1 MPTFAPEKKQKS
13 ITLMVCLKKGYTEN
27 SREAGV
33 KRYCQRL
40 ELVDDP
46 QKIAE
51 YRRLHEAGNIW
62 KEIPEGLRQI
72 GILDMEI
79 YIFGNT
85 LFMIIETIPDFDWDK
100 SFSKLATLP
109 RQAEWEALV
118 EKFQV
123 CSRPGAR
130 SEEKWSLMERI
141 FKLP

>member
-1 MPTFAPEKKQKS
+1 
-13 ITLMVCLKKGYTEN
+13 MVCLKKGYAES
-27 SREAGV
+27 SRQAGV

-85 LFMIIETIPDFDWDK
+85 LFMIIETTPDFDWDK
-100 SFSKLATLP
+100 SFSQLATLP
-109 RQAEWEALV
+109 RQAEWETMV
-118 EKFQV
+118 GEFQI
-123 CSRPGAR
+123 STPGAR
-130 SEEKWSLMERI
+130 SEEKWKLMERI